1 MKKLFK
7 KIVCLTLAVF
17 TLFSYSACNK
27 GDGSDGTEQSAT
39 PANAENH
46 QFNYTETDNWLLQNG
61 QTDYVIV
68 IPVTASTEVGYAR
81 DELTRYFAEA
91 TGVTLK
97 TITDSGLVHSEN
109 NKYISLGDTTLWD
122 TCELHLDTSKLGE
135 DGVRILTKDQ
145 TIFFQGNTGKG
156 ILYGVYDFLAMHFEF
171 DTYNKECYS
180 IKTGVKD
187 LKLMDYDVTDIPDI
201 AMRARGGA
209 LYAAATDTN
218 EVMYSYRMRY
228 TDAYW
233 KRTLP
238 IYPGTAQ
245 TGGSSDHN
253 SLEYLPPEQYLATDE
268 EFFSTKNPYGQLC
281 YTARGDEAK
290 FDRMTTLCAE
300 KIQQSLT
307 YFPREQ
313 YPQYSAVQ
321 LGIEDNYDFCECGA
335 CMELFNKYNGAISAS
350 IIIFLNE
357 VGKKVNAW
365 MALPENEPYK
375 RDNLQYMFFA
385 YFSTLKP
392 PYYWDEE
399 QGKYTAADDKVMPAE
414 GVNIIPFCAFSAFD
428 YGQPLDSVSNAQLY
442 EWAEIWGEFFPGS
455 WTWDY
460 GCFFRDYFCFFDSYN
475 FFADY
480 YAFIYEKGYKFT
492 LVQCHSSQRGSE
504 AAFNSLH
511 TYITSKLSWN
521 SALNMN
527 DLINAYMNGVYKEAA
542 PYMLQ
547 AFNESRAWF
556 NRTYTEQS
564 WSSGIK
570 GYNPTATAT
579 YWDIGFV
586 TKMFGYLDEAYAAI
600 EPYKKDVKTYDLLRR
615 YIDLEWLF
623 PAKVAIS
630 NFEGEFT
637 AQDFADI
644 KAKFKKVCGEHSM
657 TALNEFDALDTFLN
671 TL

>member
-1 MKKLFK
+1 MKKLFTR
-7 KIVCLTLAVF
+7 IICLTLSAF
-17 TLFSYSACNK
+17 TLFSCAACNDEETSSVP
-27 GDGSDGTEQSAT
+27 GQST
-39 PANAENH
+39 TRTNAENH
-46 QFNYTETDNWLLQNG
+46 QFNYTETDNWLLKNG

-68 IPVTASTEVGYAR
+68 IPMTASTEVTYAC
-81 DELTRYFAEA
+81 DELVRYFEEA

-97 TITDSGLVHSEN
+97 TSVDNNLSHNAS
-109 NKYISLGDTTLWD
+109 NKYISLGDTTLWK
-122 TCELHLDTSKLGE
+122 TSGLQFDSSKFGE
-135 DGVRILTKDQ
+135 DGVRIMTKDQ

-156 ILYGVYDFLAMHFEF
+156 VLYGVYDFLTMHFDF

-180 IKTGVKD
+180 IKNGVKD
-187 LKLMDYDVTDIPDI
+187 LKLMNYDVTDIPDI

-209 LYAAATDTN
+209 LYASSTETN
-218 EVMYSYRMRY
+218 DVMYSYRMRY

-233 KRTLP
+233 KRSLL
-238 IYPGTAQ
+238 IYPGTEQ
-245 TGGSSDHN
+245 VGGTADHN
-253 SLEYLPPEQYLATDE
+253 SLEYLPPEQYLASDP

-281 YTARGDEAK
+281 YTARGNTEK

-300 KIQQSLT
+300 KIQQSLKF
-307 YFPREQ
+307 FPREE

-321 LGIEDNYDFCECGA
+321 IGIEDNYDFCECDE
-335 CMELFNKYNGAISAS
+335 CMAVLNKYGAISAG

-357 VGKKVNAW
+357 VGQKVNAW

-375 RDNLQYMFFA
+375 RENLQYMFFA

-392 PYYWDEE
+392 PYYWDEA
-399 QGKYTAADDKVMPAE
+399 QGKYTAADDKVMPVE
-414 GVNIIPFCAFSAFD
+414 GVNIIPFCAFSDFD
-428 YGQPLDSVSNAQLY
+428 YGKSVDDISNAQLY
-442 EWAEIWGEFFPGS
+442 EWAQIWGEFFPGAWS
-455 WTWDY
+455 WDY

-480 YAFIYEKGYKFT
+480 YAFLYEKNFKFT

-511 TYITSKLSWN
+511 TYVTSKLSWN

-527 DLINAYMNGVYKEAA
+527 DLIDAYMKGVYKEAA
-542 PYMLQ
+542 PYMME
-547 AFNESRAWF
+547 AFNESRDWF

-570 GYNPTATAT
+570 GYNPTGTAT

-586 TKMFGYLDEAYAAI
+586 TRMFGYLDNAYAAI
-600 EPYKKDVKTYDLLRR
+600 EPYKKDMATYNRLRR

-630 NFEGEFT
+630 NFEDKFT
-637 AQDFADI
+637 VQKFADI
-644 KAKFKKVCGEHSM
+644 KAKFKSVCDEHAM
-657 TALNEFDALDTFLN
+657 TALNEFDSLDPFLDTL
-671 TL
+671 